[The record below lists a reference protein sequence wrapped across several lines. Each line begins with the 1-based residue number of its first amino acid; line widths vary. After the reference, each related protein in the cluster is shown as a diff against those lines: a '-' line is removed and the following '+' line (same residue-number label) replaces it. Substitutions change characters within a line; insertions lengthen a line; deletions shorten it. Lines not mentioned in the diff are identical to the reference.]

1 MKAVLVGTDADPLG
15 FSLAGTETYNVGS
28 RDEVEKCVR
37 NITTS
42 LEDPI
47 IIFSAH
53 AAELITDKISQ
64 WAKRGSGPMF
74 VVLPQE
80 RECH

>member
-15 FSLAGTETYNVGS
+15 FSLAGTATYNVGS

-53 AAELITDKISQ
+53 AAELIDDRIHQ
-64 WAKRGSGPMF
+64 WARRGTGPMF
-74 VVLPQE
+74 VVLPE
-80 RECH
+80 ASPCR